1 MKREPEAGKPA
12 GVKRPSGQKKPY
24 VKPACVSEEI
34 FETTALA
41 CGKQPGR
48 GGACIG
54 APRLS

>member
-1 MKREPEAGKPA
+1 MKRQPDSAEQKN
-12 GVKRPSGQKKPY
+12 RPPKKARKPY
-24 VKPACVSEEI
+24 VKPAVSSEEI

-48 GGACIG
+48 GGACAA